1 MALTQEQVDWWFSQ
15 NPTATADDVAA
26 AVKGAGGLDANAGL
40 ADMIAN
46 RYQIEPTQVTDYYNQ
61 YVTPPAAV
69 EQPVTKAPEVDYY
82 AQQFAPDAYTPTTN
96 EELLAIVGPP
106 AVVEQPAQTPTNTVK
121 YHDGTTYDATQLET
135 LTKQITDLSSTLGT
149 DKFWTGGAYTAGEG
163 ANIGFDADTAAQI
176 LGTDTVTNKQQVA
189 LDMAANLRNAGV
201 TSLDQ
206 IGMGDIQGDVSVIEA
221 RDENGNPTGTY
232 LKLDTETGQ
241 YVPADATDIRTI
253 TVGDGENQSQQLVTT
268 GVVGTGIINKDTGQA
283 IGDGSGDIGYTATG
297 SGGTEYKLKID
308 PATGAPIFYT
318 VGVSSNDLAQIME
331 GLGPIGNIGL
341 AIATGGLSIPQ
352 QIAANMALQA
362 LSGKD
367 MDDVIKNAVV
377 SFAGSQIPGMDFMKD
392 GASFIKDLGLP
403 KELTD
408 TLTRGLQNA
417 VTSTATAALSG
428 KDDLGSAFVKGFTTG
443 GTGAAVNA
451 LLGNIE
457 GFGDLTADQKKMVVN
472 AVTGVVSG
480 KPLEQVVINSAISA
494 ANSAIAQAK
503 GASTTPTG
511 NTEPAITT
519 LSAEDLAEL
528 KLRNQPGEL
537 QAYQDGG
544 VQGLAN
550 FRRDMRLLN
559 SLTTSGRT
567 GDDMGGNTIDDV
579 IKDSTTPTTE
589 ATTPADTS
597 GTTGADTTDLGS
609 LLDEVTATGPN
620 TDSGLSNQDLLDLTN
635 ITDDT
640 VVVKGDKPLD
650 YLPTDDDFV
659 PTKIDDKGEVV
670 ITGGRPT
677 GTTSTDTTGLDEGP
691 IIPTGGDG
699 LETVTVTGGTGN
711 DTITGG
717 TDTDTTGL
725 DEGPVIPTGDTVKD
739 EGEVVVT
746 GKRDPCPPGTHYDET
761 LDACVPDDTGDD
773 DVEELVVTDKK
784 CDPGYVY
791 DEALKQC
798 VPIVTT
804 PVVKPPVVVQPPV
817 VKPPVVKQPVVM
829 PTYVPSGYYGAS
841 DKNEPVYAGAMDDFN
856 LFATLQELLAEE
868 PAKKDNKKS
877 KDKTKMATGGH
888 LDDLLAEQM
897 TVDDLLKLLR

>member
-1 MALTQEQVDWWFSQ
+1 
-15 NPTATADDVAA
+15 
-26 AVKGAGGLDANAGL
+26 
-40 ADMIAN
+40 
-46 RYQIEPTQVTDYYNQ
+46 
-61 YVTPPAAV
+61 
-69 EQPVTKAPEVDYY
+69 
-82 AQQFAPDAYTPTTN
+82 
-96 EELLAIVGPP
+96 
-106 AVVEQPAQTPTNTVK
+106 
-121 YHDGTTYDATQLET
+121 
-135 LTKQITDLSSTLGT
+135 
-149 DKFWTGGAYTAGEG
+149 
-163 ANIGFDADTAAQI
+163 
-176 LGTDTVTNKQQVA
+176 
-189 LDMAANLRNAGV
+189 MAANLRNAGV

-206 IGMGDIQGDVSVIEA
+206 IGMGDIKGDVNVKPEY
-221 RDENGNPTGTY
+221 DDNGNQTGAFSKWDVIKGDWTPMTAAEIANIRIA
-232 LKLDTETGQ
+232 DEGTGES
-241 YVPADATDIRTI
+241 A
-253 TVGDGENQSQQLVTT
+253 SQKLVTT
-268 GVVGTGIINKDTGQA
+268 GVTGTGLINKDTGQA
-283 IGDGSGDIGYTATG
+283 IGDGSGNIGYTATG
-297 SGGTEYKLKID
+297 DGGTEYKLKID
-308 PATGAPIFYT
+308 EKTGLPIFYT
-318 VGVSSNDLAQIME
+318 VGVSSNDLANLME
-331 GLGPIGNIGL
+331 GLGPVGNIML
-341 AIATGGLSIPQ
+341 AVATGGLSIPE

-392 GASFIKDLGLP
+392 GASFIKDLGLS

-528 KLRNQPGEL
+528 QPGEL

-567 GDDMGGNTIDDV
+567 GDDLGGNTIDDV
-579 IKDSTTPTTE
+579 IKDSTTTTPDTGTKVSDAVTLPSGTQLASVGSGFDVGTVSGAPIFAESANAKSITAPFGFRLTSASETDNKPQGSFYDPTTNAWFSPDTAVTDLLNN
-589 ATTPADTS
+589 ATIKSDADLFNQAIGDLDKTTTDTS

-640 VVVKGDKPLD
+640 VVVKGGATTPA
-650 YLPTDDDFV
+650 TDAGTTPEVGGGKATDF
-659 PTKIDDKGEVV
+659 
-670 ITGGRPT
+670 GGVTIVGDRPT

-691 IIPTGGDG
+691 IIPTGGDN

-725 DEGPVIPTGDTVKD
+725 DEGPVIPIGDKVKD
-739 EGEVVVT
+739 EGELVVT

-791 DEALKQC
+791 DEDLKQC

-804 PVVKPPVVVQPPV
+804 PVVKPPVVVQPPVVKPPV